1 MNGTFDRKKMVSF
14 LRKAAIRYHTNKENT
29 DRTYMQQLNAIIGVL
44 REYEYN
50 NIDVNVFVNYLWIK
64 TKLTFPKL
72 TIFEK
77 ILSNKKLENN
87 NDFKSIAKVYKK
99 LSEGENIPKNKLL
112 NNQIIKLINA
122 GGINKNQRSTS
133 TMMLNA
139 QPNLINNIPKN
150 KLLNNQSIKLINA
163 RGINKNQRSTSTMML
178 NAPTKRPNKNLNSK
192 ITILSALEQLNQVN
206 NEEHIYNTPI
216 KQPNKMR
223 KPINKNPATI
233 KTIRNRIKRLKST
246 IKSKMLNRA
255 PTKKNKIISDL
266 NKRQKYQNLS
276 INYYEKIIKRYY
288 NELDN
293 PVIYRKYMNKLK
305 SSKSKREKKDIEADI
320 KANRQLSKIA
330 KKCLL
335 NNPTVNKKKCIF
347 IPKHTPKHLPSLK
360 NNGKYNQEFSRCLLL
375 TARARDKYDF
385 ELFHKFERYAFT
397 GKIYK
402 NNMQFLDAYH
412 IELNDLL
419 DEINEDG
426 SKLAK
431 HFEKMVYNLL
441 HTYYIIAYLD
451 KDAIDKNIHISK
463 KRRSVHKINSNL
475 TTNISAIYK
484 KHLNKQLDYNT
495 IINEYKKLKDVFGY
509 HLKDIISYIK
519 KNIRKNKS
527 KYIKNN
533 INYFQSMKKSLK
545 LLLDFYENESRSG
558 YREILKL
565 DTNDGPYISI
575 KINNIK
581 SIMNTK

>member
-1 MNGTFDRKKMVSF
+1 MNGTFDRK
-14 LRKAAIRYHTNKENT
+14 
-29 DRTYMQQLNAIIGVL
+29 
-44 REYEYN
+44 
-50 NIDVNVFVNYLWIK
+50 NIV
-64 TKLTFPKL
+64 
-72 TIFEK
+72 
-77 ILSNKKLENN
+77 
-87 NDFKSIAKVYKK
+87 
-99 LSEGENIPKNKLL
+99 
-112 NNQIIKLINA
+112 INA
-122 GGINKNQRSTS
+122 GD
-133 TMMLNA
+133 
-139 QPNLINNIPKN
+139 INNN
-150 KLLNNQSIKLINA
+150 K
-163 RGINKNQRSTSTMML
+163 RSKSTMML

-192 ITILSALEQLNQVN
+192 IRILSALEQLNQVN
-206 NEEHIYNTPI
+206 NKGYNTPP

-233 KTIRNRIKRLKST
+233 KIMRNRIKRLKPT
-246 IKSKMLNRA
+246 IKSKMSNRA

-305 SSKSKREKKDIEADI
+305 SSKSKRDRKDIEADI

-335 NNPTVNKKKCIF
+335 NNPHVNKKICMF

-385 ELFHKFERYAFT
+385 ELFHKFERYEFA

-402 NNMQFLDAYH
+402 NNMQFLEAYD

-441 HTYYIIAYLD
+441 HTYYIIAHLD

-475 TTNISAIYK
+475 TINISAIYK
-484 KHLNKQLDYNT
+484 KHLNKKLDYKT
-495 IINEYKKLKDVFGY
+495 IIDKYKKLKDVFVY
-509 HLKDIISYIK
+509 HLKDLISYIK
-519 KNIRKNKS
+519 DNKS

-533 INYFQSMKKSLK
+533 INYFQSMKNSLK

-558 YREILKL
+558 YREILTL
-565 DTNDGPYISI
+565 DTNDGPYMSI
-575 KINNIK
+575 KNNIK
-581 SIMNTK
+581 SIMKQK